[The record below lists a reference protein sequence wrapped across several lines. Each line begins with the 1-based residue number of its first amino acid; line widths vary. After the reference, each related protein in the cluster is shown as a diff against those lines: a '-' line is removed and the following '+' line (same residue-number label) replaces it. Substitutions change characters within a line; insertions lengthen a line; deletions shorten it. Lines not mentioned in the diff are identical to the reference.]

1 MRNIEVVK
9 YWAAGR
15 AAKSGNLSTDG
26 TRLWSYR
33 LCIGRR
39 TRQGVTRL
47 QDHTAGGAAGFVSMT
62 TSQHVNL
69 AKPYA
74 DEIG

>member
-1 MRNIEVVK
+1 MRNIEVIK
-9 YWAAGR
+9 RWSTGR

-33 LCIGRR
+33 LCIGVRDVR
-39 TRQGVTRL
+39 GATRL
-47 QDHTAGGAAGFVSMT
+47 LDHTAGGAAGFVSMT
-62 TSQHVNL
+62 TSHHVNM

-74 DEIG
+74 DQIG

>member
-1 MRNIEVVK
+1 MQNIEVIRS
-9 YWAAGR
+9 WSSGTP
-15 AAKSGNLSTDG
+15 AKSGNLSTDG

-33 LCIGRR
+33 LCIGVRDVR
-39 TRQGVTRL
+39 GATRL
-47 QDHTAGGAAGFVSMT
+47 LDHTAGGAAGFVSMT

-74 DEIG
+74 DQIG